1 MITTTSSSTVI
12 EGQII
17 RVIKRYGDARYSHD
31 LKVRV
36 TAVHYDDIEHIE
48 VGDVVNIKVCSLR
61 FRIKFKRTYRLTGAR
76 ECGSNELEISETG
89 ILANI
94 PELGDNGPLGVGPCA
109 PYIRAGNC
117 DD

>member
-1 MITTTSSSTVI
+1 MTFTVL

-17 RVIKRYGDARYSHD
+17 RIIERYGDARYSHT
-31 LKVRV
+31 LVARI
-36 TAVHYDDIEHIE
+36 TAVHYDDIGQIE
-48 VGDVVNIKVCSLR
+48 VGDVVHIKVCSLP

-76 ECGSNELEISETG
+76 ECGSNELEISENG

-94 PELGDNGPLGVGPCA
+94 PELESGPLGEGPCV
-109 PYIRAGNC
+109 PYILGGNC